1 MNLFGQRHRST
12 RSARGRLDDEA
23 VVWLATVGVDGRPHL
38 VPTWFSRDGDVLW
51 IFSKPGAVKVRNV
64 RRERRVRL
72 ALGDALDDFDVQ
84 LIDAVAELP
93 EAAPEPVA
101 QRHRRKYARR
111 LRNLAIGWD
120 EYLATYSQPMRI
132 RPVRYLA
139 WHGRGPSWQAPAAPR
154 LMPALA

>member
-12 RSARGRLDDEA
+12 RDPRGRLDDEA

-38 VPTWFSRDGDVLW
+38 VPTWFSRDGDVVW

-64 RRERRVRL
+64 LSERRVRL

-93 EAAPEPVA
+93 ETTPEEVTE
-101 QRHRRKYARR
+101 RHRRKYARR
-111 LRNLAIGWD
+111 LRDLGIGWD
-120 EYLATYSQPMRI
+120 EYLATYSQPLRI
-132 RPVRYLA
+132 RPVRYLG
-139 WHGRGPSWQAPAAPR
+139 WHGRGPSWQTPAASQ
-154 LMPALA
+154 LSPALA